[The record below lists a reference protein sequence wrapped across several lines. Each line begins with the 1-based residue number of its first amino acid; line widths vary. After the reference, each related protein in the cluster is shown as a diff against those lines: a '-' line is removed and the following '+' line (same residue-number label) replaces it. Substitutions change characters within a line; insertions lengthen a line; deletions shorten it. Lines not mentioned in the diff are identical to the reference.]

1 MRRESI
7 VGSLLGTAVGDA
19 LGLPY
24 EGLSRQ
30 RAAKLFGAPD
40 RHRFFFGAG
49 MISDDTEH
57 SAMVAQSLIASGGD
71 VATFQNDLSWR
82 LRIWLLT
89 LPSGVGFATLRAI
102 LKMMLGFAPGKSGVF
117 SAGNGPAMRAA
128 ILGAAI
134 ADTPTLCAFVAAST
148 RLSHTDP
155 KAEYG
160 ALAIAL
166 AAQTASKQTP
176 FEAKTYL
183 ASLEDALPKDAA
195 ELVSLVNAAAE
206 SVRSH
211 ESTEQFAISIGQK
224 NGVSGYVYHTVPV
237 AIHAWLANPN
247 DYVLAVTSIIKC
259 GGDTDSTAAI
269 VGGIV
274 GASVGKVGIDST
286 WRAQVR
292 DWPRSMPW
300 LQMLAEAL
308 AKAMQTGLPTK
319 PPEISFFGMLARNFA
334 FFLIVLA
341 HLVRRVL
348 PPY

>member
-1 MRRESI
+1 MRREAI

-30 RAAKLFGAPD
+30 RAAKVLGAPD
-40 RHRFFFGAG
+40 RQRFFFGAG

-57 SAMVAQSLIASGGD
+57 TAMIAQSLISAGGD
-71 VATFQNDLSWR
+71 VAAFQKDFSWR
-82 LRIWLLT
+82 LRFWLLT

-102 LKMMLGFAPGKSGVF
+102 FKLLFGFPLHKSGVF

-128 ILGAAI
+128 ILGVAI

-148 RLSHTDP
+148 RLTHSDP

-160 ALAIAL
+160 ALAVAL
-166 AAQTASKQTP
+166 AAQMASKQTP
-176 FEAKTYL
+176 IEIDAYL
-183 ASLEDALPKDAA
+183 ALLTDVLPKDT
-195 ELVSLVNAAAE
+195 ELIQLINAVKA
-206 SVRSH
+206 SVIAR
-211 ESTEQFAISIGQK
+211 ESTEQFSASLGLN

-237 AIHAWLANPN
+237 AIHAWLVNPT
-247 DYVLAVTSIIKC
+247 DYQLAISSVIKC

-274 GASVGKVGIDST
+274 GASVGKAGIALQ
-286 WRAQVR
+286 WRQQVH

-300 LQMLAEAL
+300 LELLAEKL
-308 AKAMQTGLPTK
+308 DQAMQSGSPSE
-319 PPEISFFGMLARNFA
+319 PPELPFFGMLMRNIG

-341 HLVRRVL
+341 HVVRRLL